1 MDVTIN
7 NLRMHVHLAGSGP
20 PLLLLH
26 GFTGS
31 GAAWEPLLPHVTPRR
46 RVIAPDL
53 IGHGRSDAPADP
65 ARYRMERCVADLLA
79 LLNTLEVAQVD
90 LLGYSMGGRVA
101 LHLALAAPQRVRRL
115 LLESA
120 SPGLADPAER
130 AVRVQADNELA
141 AAIEREGIAAFV
153 AHWERLPLFASQ
165 QTLPPAVRAK
175 QRAQRLQNRP
185 VGLANSLRGMG
196 AGQQES
202 LWECLPELT
211 LPVQLLVGAQ
221 DRKYC
226 DIAQRMEQR
235 LPNVQVSVVADAG
248 HTIHLE
254 QPDRF
259 AHLVGDFLAEPGAEN

>member
-1 MDVTIN
+1 MNVIIN

-31 GAAWEPLLPHVTPRR
+31 AATWEPLLLHVTPRR

-53 IGHGRSDAPADP
+53 IGHGGSGAPADP
-65 ARYRMERCVADLLA
+65 ARYRMERCVADLPA
-79 LLNTLEVAQVD
+79 LLDALDVAQVD
-90 LLGYSMGGRVA
+90 LLGYSMGGRIA

-120 SPGLADPAER
+120 SPGLADPDER
-130 AVRVQADNELA
+130 AARVQSDNDLAD
-141 AAIEREGIAAFV
+141 AIERDGIAAFV
-153 AHWERLPLFASQ
+153 AYWERLPLFAGR
-165 QTLPPAVRAK
+165 QTLPPAVREK

-185 VGLANSLRGMG
+185 TGLANSLRGMG
-196 AGQQES
+196 TGQQES
-202 LWECLPELT
+202 LWERLAELT
-211 LPVQLLVGAQ
+211 LPVRLLVGAQ

-226 DIAQRMEQR
+226 DIARRMEQL
-235 LPNVQVSVVADAG
+235 LPAAQVSVVADAG

-259 AHLVGDFLAEPGAEN
+259 AQLVGDFLAEPGIEN

>member
-1 MDVTIN
+1 MNITIN

-31 GAAWEPLLPHVTPRR
+31 AATWEPLLPHVTPRR

-53 IGHGRSDAPADP
+53 IGHGGSDAPTDP
-65 ARYRMERCVADLLA
+65 ARYRMERCVADLPA
-79 LLNTLEVAQVD
+79 LLDALEVAQVD

-120 SPGLADPAER
+120 SPGLDDPAER
-130 AVRVQADNELA
+130 AARVQSDNDLAD
-141 AAIEREGIAAFV
+141 AIERDGIAAFV
-153 AHWERLPLFASQ
+153 AHWERLPLFAGQ
-165 QTLPPAVRAK
+165 ATLPPAVREK
-175 QRAQRLQNRP
+175 QRAQRLRNRP

-196 AGQQES
+196 TGQQAS
-202 LWECLPELT
+202 LWERLPELT
-211 LPVQLLVGAQ
+211 MPMRLLVGAQ

-226 DIAQRMEQR
+226 NIAQRMKQV
-235 LPNVQVSVVADAG
+235 LPNAQVSVMAEAG

-259 AHLVGDFLAEPGAEN
+259 AQLVGDFLAEP